1 MPKEFKIKQTKPII
15 ICVFEKKKNLM
26 REYINLQTILRS
38 EGISTE
44 IYLERVN

>member
-1 MPKEFKIKQTKPII
+1 
-15 ICVFEKKKNLM
+15 M

-44 IYLERVN
+44 IYPGEGKLKKHVIIDGKYLNSYLYAKFK